1 MPHIAVPVHFNLH
14 SYSISLIPT
23 AAKPLWKKYSN
34 NRILFT
40 WYPLI
45 KCHLGSAHTRAFPR
59 QCPLFLQHFSLG
71 IPDPFYKENW
81 ISREKNGFKTG
92 FQTLNL
98 HVSTHKTVIGSERW
112 VIEAPVQQVV
122 VTCIEIPKKKKK
134 KFQFKGCISSLVLTQ
149 GKAEY

>member
-45 KCHLGSAHTRAFPR
+45 KCHLGPAHTRALPGTAPAPAALSPGHPR
-59 QCPLFLQHFSLG
+59 PSSGSWGKLNIQ
-71 IPDPFYKENW
+71 KEKCN
-81 ISREKNGFKTG
+81 TG

-98 HVSTHKTVIGSERW
+98 HVSTHKTVIGSEGW
-112 VIEAPVQQVV
+112 VIQAPVQQVV
-122 VTCIEIPKKKKK
+122 VTCIEVPKKNKI
-134 KFQFKGCISSLVLTQ
+134 QFKDYISSLVLS
-149 GKAEY
+149 KEKNEY